1 MNRRALGSEAE
12 KIAEQ
17 YLRERGY
24 IFIAR
29 NWRCRSGEIDL
40 IFRDQE
46 VIVFVEVR
54 SRSNPSRYGMAIES
68 IDARKQ
74 RQVRGTAEVF
84 LYQQRLSSYAVRFD
98 VITIHFQGDRDPELK
113 HWQEAF

>member
-1 MNRRALGSEAE
+1 MNRRALGAEAE
-12 KIAEQ
+12 KLAEQ
-17 YLRERGY
+17 YLRAQGY
-24 IFIAR
+24 LFMAR

-40 IFRDQE
+40 IFRDQG

-54 SRSNPSRYGMAIES
+54 SRSNPSRYGTAIES

-74 RQVRGTAEVF
+74 RQVRGIAEVY
-84 LYQQRLSSYAVRFD
+84 LYQQRLTADAVRFD
-98 VITIHFQGDRDPELK
+98 VITVHFQGNAVPDLK